1 MLYRLANGLLIE
13 IKRNDFI
20 SDKLFFQKIY
30 DNYNIQPKIP
40 CVDIKHSKPFNK
52 IISFYIVLRI

>member
-1 MLYRLANGLLIE
+1 MLYRLPNGLLIE

-30 DNYNIQPKIP
+30 DSYNSQPKIP

-52 IISFYIVLRI
+52 IISLL

>member
-1 MLYRLANGLLIE
+1 MLYRLENGLLIE

-30 DNYNIQPKIP
+30 DNYIIHSKVP
-40 CVDIKHSKPFNK
+40 CVDIKDSKPFNK
-52 IISFYIVLRI
+52 IISLL

>member
-1 MLYRLANGLLIE
+1 MLYRFPNGLLIE

-20 SDKLFFQKIY
+20 SDKLFFQTIY
-30 DNYNIQPKIP
+30 DSYNSQPKLP

-52 IISFYIVLRI
+52 IISLL